1 MLLNV
6 AAGVIVG
13 GVRLLPAGAYT
24 TINAVV
30 FKVFLPA
37 LICRGIGLKTDLYD
51 SDIWRFIGAFLLLRL
66 LALAVSLTS
75 NLLHPKCAGRQT
87 ADVPRYQSHC
97 ARKRELHLDFT

>member
-13 GVRLLPAGAYT
+13 GVRLLPPGAHT
-24 TINAVV
+24 TINAAV

-75 NLLHPKCAGRQT
+75 TLLHPKCAARNTT
-87 ADVPRYQSHC
+87 AVPRYQSHC
-97 ARKRELHLDFT
+97 VR